1 MFVKKSNY
9 VNLCNDYEELYEK
22 YRLTNIELKDWQ
34 RKEENFFK
42 LAERVNSELET
53 MRLLKITNNNY
64 NEPCFIMGFEKE
76 DDFSLR
82 LFSTSRFKTGNNTFL
97 NASSKGMWHSEY
109 PNDMIKIHDIC
120 SRDTD
125 RGHGTILLQCLEEL
139 AKKRQKKI
147 IKGWLSPVDRESFP
161 KLTHFYKKN
170 GFQVSFSEDGISG
183 NIEKRL

>member
-9 VNLCNDYEELYEK
+9 VNLCNEYEELYEK

-82 LFSTSRFKTGNNTFL
+82 LFSTSRFKTRNNTF
-97 NASSKGMWHSEY
+97 
-109 PNDMIKIHDIC
+109 
-120 SRDTD
+120 
-125 RGHGTILLQCLEEL
+125 
-139 AKKRQKKI
+139 
-147 IKGWLSPVDRESFP
+147 
-161 KLTHFYKKN
+161 
-170 GFQVSFSEDGISG
+170 
-183 NIEKRL
+183 